1 MAKTYCQ
8 NLDAMTSA
16 KPPDRTKE
24 QKRRRRER
32 IIIIVSLVLI
42 VLLTYLESHFF
53 QFGSELPMGSN
64 VIIFALMNINVIL
77 LLLLLYL
84 VTRNVVKLIFER
96 KRNIFGHRLRTKLVI
111 TFITLSLLPTIILF
125 GLATQFIST
134 SMEYWFNIQVEQSL
148 QKSLEVA
155 QTFYQKAIN
164 SGFIV
169 NNQLSELISRHGM
182 LNQGKQKQLVE
193 LMQEARRAHNLSTIA
208 VYSTKLQP
216 LIQHPQTESPPILLD
231 QPVRDVMQQVVKKR
245 EPLNHI
251 APTSAGD
258 VVWTVSPLFA
268 STNTQKLSGLLIVE
282 QLLPKDL
289 LTSMA
294 EITTGFE
301 NYQQMKMLKKP
312 IKISNLIML
321 SIVTLLILFCASW
334 FGFYLA
340 KSITVPIQELAE
352 GTRRIAL
359 GDLDVHV
366 DQDSDDEI
374 GTLVNSFNRM
384 ALDLLASK
392 TELEEANLELKLTSE
407 EIERR
412 RRYMEIVL
420 RNVAAGV
427 VSVDAEGHIRTIN
440 KSAESIFRLKA
451 EDILHRHYSEVLQTN
466 HLEVAGKFIEMH
478 QITKHPTMQR
488 QVRSLVGNRLMT
500 LLVTVSILH
509 DEERQYLGIVVVFDD
524 LTELEK
530 AQRMAAWREVARR
543 IAHEI
548 KNPLTPIQL
557 SAQRLRRKYL
567 QKFTGDGK
575 VFDECTRTIIN
586 QVDELKVLVNEFSN
600 FARMPTA
607 NPAPNDLVEIVQE
620 TISLFR
626 ESHPSASFGFE
637 QHSPLP
643 LLDLDREQMKRV
655 MINLLDNAVSAVDG
669 NGEIQ
674 VNISFDDILKIAR
687 IEVADNGP
695 GIPAKDKIGMFE
707 PYYSTKDKGTGLGLA
722 IVSNIIADHQGFIR
736 VRDNQPRGTIIVIE
750 LPGGSR
756 TGAEPLTKLG

>member
-1 MAKTYCQ
+1 MK
-8 NLDAMTSA
+8 SA
-16 KPPDRTKE
+16 KRPDRTAE
-24 QKRRRRER
+24 QRRRRRER
-32 IIIIVSLVLI
+32 IIIIVALPLI
-42 VLLTYLESHFF
+42 LLLTYLESHFL
-53 QFGSELPMGSN
+53 QVGSKLPMGSN
-64 VIIFALMNINVIL
+64 IVIFALMNINVIL
-77 LLLLLYL
+77 LLFLLYL
-84 VTRNVVKLIFER
+84 IARNVVKLIFER
-96 KRNIFGHRLRTKLVI
+96 KQNIFGHRLRTKLVI
-111 TFITLSLLPTIILF
+111 TFITLSLIPTIVLF

-134 SMEYWFNIQVEQSL
+134 SMEYWYNIQVEQSL
-148 QKSLEVA
+148 KKSLQVA
-155 QTFYQKAIN
+155 QSLYQKAID

-169 NNQLSELISRHGM
+169 SAQLSELISRHDM
-182 LNQGKQKQLVE
+182 LNRDKSKQLTE
-193 LMQEARRAHNLSTIA
+193 LTQEARRAHDLHHIA
-208 VYSTKLQP
+208 VYLPSMQLMASDTKDKF
-216 LIQHPQTESPPILLD
+216 PPITLD
-231 QPVRDVMQQVVKKR
+231 EDMGKVIRQTLQDRQS
-245 EPLNHI
+245 LNHI
-251 APTSAGD
+251 NSTSAGD
-258 VVWTVSPLFA
+258 LVWTVSPILA
-268 STNTQKLSGLLIVE
+268 SGDSGKIMGILVIGR
-282 QLLPKDL
+282 LLPKDL
-289 LTSMA
+289 LTDMA

-312 IKISNLIML
+312 VKISNLITL
-321 SIVTLLILFCASW
+321 SIVTLLILFFASW

-352 GTRRIAL
+352 GTRRIAD

-384 ALDLLASK
+384 TLDLQASK
-392 TELEEANLELKLTSE
+392 AALEKSNLELKLTSE

-440 KSAESIFRLKA
+440 KSSESIFSLRA
-451 EDILHRHYSEVLQTN
+451 EDVLNRHYSEVLQAN
-466 HLEVAGKFIEMH
+466 HMEIASKFIEMH
-478 QITKHPTMQR
+478 QMTKQRTLQR

-500 LLVTVSILH
+500 LLVTVSILQ
-509 DEERQYLGIVVVFDD
+509 DEEGQYLGIVVVFDD

-567 QKFTGDGK
+567 QRFTEDGK

-586 QVDELKVLVNEFSN
+586 QVDELKLLVNEFSN

-607 NPAPNDLVEIVQE
+607 NPSPNDLAEIVQE
-620 TISLFR
+620 TLSLFR
-626 ESHPSASFGFE
+626 ESHPSTNFIFE
-637 QHSPLP
+637 QQDPLP

-655 MINLLDNAVSAVDG
+655 MINLLDNAVAAVDG
-669 NGEIQ
+669 DGEIR
-674 VNISFDDILKIAR
+674 VNLSFDEILKIVR
-687 IEVADNGP
+687 LEVSDNGP
-695 GIPAKDKIGMFE
+695 GIPAEDKIGMFE
-707 PYYSTKDKGTGLGLA
+707 PYFSTKEKGSGLGLA

-736 VRDNQPRGTIIVIE
+736 VRDNQPQGTTIVIE

-756 TGAEPLTKLG
+756 TSAESVTELT

>member
-1 MAKTYCQ
+1 
-8 NLDAMTSA
+8 MTSA
-16 KPPDRTKE
+16 RPHDRTKGE
-24 QKRRRRER
+24 KRRRRER
-32 IIIIVSLVLI
+32 IIIIASLALI
-42 VLLTYLESHFF
+42 VLLTYLESHFL
-53 QFGSELPMGSN
+53 QFGSKLPMGSN
-64 VIIFALMNINVIL
+64 VVIFALMNINVIL

-125 GLATQFIST
+125 GLASQFIST

-148 QKSLEVA
+148 KKSLEVA
-155 QTFYQKAIN
+155 QSFYQKAIN

-169 NNQLSELISRHGM
+169 NKQLSELISRHGM
-182 LNQGKQKQLVE
+182 LNKGKRRQIAE
-193 LMQEARRAHNLSTIA
+193 LMQEARRAHDLRKIA
-208 VYSTKLQP
+208 VYSPNLQLLTQDP
-216 LIQHPQTESPPILLD
+216 KTESPPILLD
-231 QPVRDVMQQVVKKR
+231 QPVRDVMQKVATQR

-268 STNTQKLSGLLIVE
+268 STDNQKLAGLLIIG

-289 LTSMA
+289 LTSMT
-294 EITTGFE
+294 EITRGFE

-352 GTRRIAL
+352 GTRRIAH

-392 TELEEANLELKLTSE
+392 TALEETNLELKLTSE

-427 VSVDAEGHIRTIN
+427 VSVDSEGHIRTIN

-451 EDILHRHYSEVLQTN
+451 EDVLHRHYSEVLQTN
-466 HLEVAGKFIEMH
+466 HLEIAGKFIEMH
-478 QITKHPTMQR
+478 QITKQPTMQR

-509 DEERQYLGIVVVFDD
+509 DEEKHYLGILVVFDD

-567 QKFTGDGK
+567 QRFTGDGK

-586 QVDELKVLVNEFSN
+586 QVDELKLLVNEFSN

-607 NPAPNDLVEIVQE
+607 NPSPNDLVEIVQE
-620 TISLFR
+620 TITLFR
-626 ESHPSASFGFE
+626 ESNPSASFSFE
-637 QHSPLP
+637 QRSPLP
-643 LLDLDREQMKRV
+643 MLDLDREQMKRV
-655 MINLLDNAVSAVDG
+655 MINLLDNAVAAVDG
-669 NGEIQ
+669 DGEIQ
-674 VNISFDDILKIAR
+674 VNVSFDEILKIAR
-687 IEVADNGP
+687 IEVSDNGP

-707 PYYSTKDKGTGLGLA
+707 PYYSTKDKGSGLGLA

-736 VRDNQPRGTIIVIE
+736 VRDNHPRGTIIVIE

-756 TGAEPLTKLG
+756 KGAEPLTKLG

>member
-1 MAKTYCQ
+1 MLSPKR
-8 NLDAMTSA
+8 
-16 KPPDRTKE
+16 PDRTAE
-24 QKRRRRER
+24 QRRRRRER
-32 IIIIVSLVLI
+32 IIIIVTLPLI
-42 VLLTYLESHFF
+42 VLLTYLESHFL
-53 QFGSELPMGSN
+53 QVGSKLPMGSN
-64 VIIFALMNINVIL
+64 IVIFALMNINVIL
-77 LLLLLYL
+77 LLFLLYL
-84 VTRNVVKLIFER
+84 IARNVVKLIFER
-96 KRNIFGHRLRTKLVI
+96 KQNIFGHRLRTKLVI
-111 TFITLSLLPTIILF
+111 TFITLSLIPTIVLF

-134 SMEYWFNIQVEQSL
+134 SMEYWYNIQVEQSL
-148 QKSLEVA
+148 KKSLQVA
-155 QTFYQKAIN
+155 QSLYQKAID

-169 NNQLSELISRHGM
+169 NAQLSELISRHDM
-182 LNQGKQKQLVE
+182 LNKDKSKQLTE
-193 LMQEARRAHNLSTIA
+193 LAQEGRRAHNLHHIA
-208 VYSTKLQP
+208 VYSPSLQLMASDTKDK
-216 LIQHPQTESPPILLD
+216 SPPIILD
-231 QPVRDVMQQVVKKR
+231 ESMGKVIRQTFEDRQS
-245 EPLNHI
+245 LNHI
-251 APTSAGD
+251 NSTSAGD
-258 VVWTVSPLFA
+258 LVWTVSPILA
-268 STNTQKLSGLLIVE
+268 SGDSGKIMGILVIGR
-282 QLLPKDL
+282 LLPKDL
-289 LTSMA
+289 LTDMA

-312 IKISNLIML
+312 VKISNLITL
-321 SIVTLLILFCASW
+321 SIVTLLILFFASW

-352 GTRRIAL
+352 GTRRIAD

-384 ALDLLASK
+384 TLDLQASK
-392 TELEEANLELKLTSE
+392 AALEKSNLELKLTSE

-440 KSAESIFRLKA
+440 KSSESIFSLRA
-451 EDILHRHYSEVLQTN
+451 EDVLNRHYSEVLQAN
-466 HLEVAGKFIEMH
+466 HMEIASKFIEMH
-478 QITKHPTMQR
+478 QMTKQRTLQR

-500 LLVTVSILH
+500 LLVTVSILQ
-509 DEERQYLGIVVVFDD
+509 DEEGQYLGIVVVFDD

-567 QKFTGDGK
+567 QRFTEDGK

-586 QVDELKVLVNEFSN
+586 QVDELKLLVNEFSN

-607 NPAPNDLVEIVQE
+607 NPSPNDLAEIVQE
-620 TISLFR
+620 TLSLFR
-626 ESHPSASFGFE
+626 ESHPSTNFIFE
-637 QHSPLP
+637 QQDPLP

-655 MINLLDNAVSAVDG
+655 MINLLDNAVAAVDG
-669 NGEIQ
+669 DGEIR
-674 VNISFDDILKIAR
+674 VNLSFDEILKIVR
-687 IEVADNGP
+687 LEVSDNGP
-695 GIPAKDKIGMFE
+695 GIPAEDKIGMFE
-707 PYYSTKDKGTGLGLA
+707 PYFSTKEKGSGLGLA

-736 VRDNQPRGTIIVIE
+736 VRDNQPQGTTIVIE

-756 TGAEPLTKLG
+756 TSAESVTELT

>member
-1 MAKTYCQ
+1 
-8 NLDAMTSA
+8 
-16 KPPDRTKE
+16 
-24 QKRRRRER
+24 
-32 IIIIVSLVLI
+32 LI
-42 VLLTYLESHFF
+42 
-53 QFGSELPMGSN
+53 
-64 VIIFALMNINVIL
+64 A
-77 LLLLLYL
+77 
-84 VTRNVVKLIFER
+84 RNVVKLIFER
-96 KRNIFGHRLRTKLVI
+96 KQNIFGHRLRTKLVI
-111 TFITLSLLPTIILF
+111 TFITLSLIPTIVLF

-134 SMEYWFNIQVEQSL
+134 SMEYWYNIQVEQSL
-148 QKSLEVA
+148 KKSLQVA
-155 QTFYQKAIN
+155 QSLYQKAID

-169 NNQLSELISRHGM
+169 SAQLSELISRHDM
-182 LNQGKQKQLVE
+182 LNRDKSKQLTE
-193 LMQEARRAHNLSTIA
+193 LTQEARRAHDLHHIA
-208 VYSTKLQP
+208 VYLPSMQLMASDTKDKF
-216 LIQHPQTESPPILLD
+216 PPITLD
-231 QPVRDVMQQVVKKR
+231 EDMGKVIRQTLQDRQS
-245 EPLNHI
+245 LNHI
-251 APTSAGD
+251 NSTSAGD
-258 VVWTVSPLFA
+258 LVWTVSPILA
-268 STNTQKLSGLLIVE
+268 SGDSGKIMGILVIGR
-282 QLLPKDL
+282 LLPKDL
-289 LTSMA
+289 LTDMA

-312 IKISNLIML
+312 VKISNLITL
-321 SIVTLLILFCASW
+321 SIVTLLILFFASW

-352 GTRRIAL
+352 GTRRIAD

-384 ALDLLASK
+384 TLDLQASK
-392 TELEEANLELKLTSE
+392 AALEKSNLELKLTSE

-440 KSAESIFRLKA
+440 KSSESIFSLRA
-451 EDILHRHYSEVLQTN
+451 EDVLNRHYSEVLQAN
-466 HLEVAGKFIEMH
+466 HMEIASKFIEMH
-478 QITKHPTMQR
+478 QMTKQRTLQR

-500 LLVTVSILH
+500 LLVTVSILQ
-509 DEERQYLGIVVVFDD
+509 DEEGQYLGIVVVFDD

-567 QKFTGDGK
+567 QRFTEDGK

-586 QVDELKVLVNEFSN
+586 QVDELKLLVNEFSN

-607 NPAPNDLVEIVQE
+607 NPSPNDLAEIVQE
-620 TISLFR
+620 TLSLFR
-626 ESHPSASFGFE
+626 ESHPSTNFIFE
-637 QHSPLP
+637 QQDPLP

-655 MINLLDNAVSAVDG
+655 MINLLDNAVAAVDG
-669 NGEIQ
+669 DGEIR
-674 VNISFDDILKIAR
+674 VNLSFDEILKIVR
-687 IEVADNGP
+687 LEVSDNGP
-695 GIPAKDKIGMFE
+695 GIPAEDKIGMFE
-707 PYYSTKDKGTGLGLA
+707 PYFSTKEKGSGLGLA

-736 VRDNQPRGTIIVIE
+736 VRDNQPQGTTIVIE

-756 TGAEPLTKLG
+756 TSAESVTELT

>member
-1 MAKTYCQ
+1 
-8 NLDAMTSA
+8 MTSA
-16 KPPDRTKE
+16 QRPDRTKE
-24 QKRRRRER
+24 QRRRRRER
-32 IIIIVSLVLI
+32 IIIIVTLPLI
-42 VLLTYLESHFF
+42 VFLTYLESHFL
-53 QFGSELPMGSN
+53 QFGSKLPMGSN
-64 VIIFALMNINVIL
+64 VVIFALMNINVIL
-77 LLLLLYL
+77 LLFLLYL
-84 VTRNVVKLIFER
+84 IARNVVKLIFER
-96 KRNIFGHRLRTKLVI
+96 KQNIFGHRLRTKLVL
-111 TFITLSLLPTIILF
+111 TFIALSLLPTIVLF

-134 SMEYWFNIQVEQSL
+134 SMEYWYNIQVEQSL
-148 QKSLEVA
+148 KKSLEVA
-155 QTFYQKAIN
+155 QSLYQKAIA

-182 LNQGKQKQLVE
+182 LNKDMQKQLVE
-193 LMQEARRAHNLSTIA
+193 LVQEARRAHDLHKIA
-208 VYSTKLQP
+208 VYLPNLQ
-216 LIQHPQTESPPILLD
+216 LLASEPQGESQPIIFD
-231 QPVRDVMQQVVKKR
+231 EPMRKVMNLVAAHR
-245 EPLNHI
+245 RSLNHI
-251 APTSAGD
+251 TSTSAGD
-258 VVWTVSPLFA
+258 LVWTMSPILAPTGSKKMAGF
-268 STNTQKLSGLLIVE
+268 LVIG
-282 QLLPKDL
+282 QLLPKHL
-289 LTSMA
+289 LTDMA

-312 IKISNLIML
+312 VKISHLIML
-321 SIVTLLILFCASW
+321 SIVTLLILFFASW

-352 GTRRIAL
+352 GTKRIAD

-384 ALDLLASK
+384 TLDLQASK
-392 TELEEANLELKLTSE
+392 AALEKTNLELKLTSE

-440 KSAESIFRLKA
+440 KSAESMFGLKA
-451 EDILHRHYSEVLQTN
+451 EDVLHCHYSEVLQTN
-466 HLEVAGKFIEMH
+466 HMEIASKFIEMH
-478 QITKHPTMQR
+478 QITKQRTMQR
-488 QVRSLVGNRLMT
+488 QVRSLVGNRLLT

-509 DEERQYLGIVVVFDD
+509 DEEGQYLGIVVVFDD

-567 QKFTGDGK
+567 QRFTKDGK

-600 FARMPTA
+600 FARMPDA
-607 NPAPNDLVEIVQE
+607 DPSPNDLVEIVQD
-620 TISLFR
+620 TLSLFR
-626 ESHPSASFGFE
+626 ESHPSTNFIFE
-637 QHSPLP
+637 QQNPLP

-655 MINLLDNAVSAVDG
+655 MINLLDNAVAAVDG
-669 NGEIQ
+669 DGEIR
-674 VNISFDDILKIAR
+674 VNLSFDEILKIAR
-687 IEVADNGP
+687 IEVSDNGP

-707 PYYSTKDKGTGLGLA
+707 PYYSTKEKGSGLGLA

-736 VRDNQPRGTIIVIE
+736 VRDNLPRGTTIVIE
-750 LPGGSR
+750 LPGRSR
-756 TGAEPLTKLG
+756 ASGESVTKLG

>member
-1 MAKTYCQ
+1 
-8 NLDAMTSA
+8 MTSRQRS
-16 KPPDRTKE
+16 DRTKD
-24 QKRRRRER
+24 QRRRRRER
-32 IIIIVSLVLI
+32 IIIIVTLPLI
-42 VLLTYLESHFF
+42 VFLTYLESHFL
-53 QFGSELPMGSN
+53 QFGSKLPMGSN
-64 VIIFALMNINVIL
+64 VVIFALMNINVIL
-77 LLLLLYL
+77 LLFLLYL
-84 VTRNVVKLIFER
+84 IARNVVKLIFER
-96 KRNIFGHRLRTKLVI
+96 KQNIFGHRLRTKLVL
-111 TFITLSLLPTIILF
+111 TFIALSLLPTIILF

-134 SMEYWFNIQVEQSL
+134 SMEYWYNIQVEQSL
-148 QKSLEVA
+148 KKSLEVA
-155 QTFYQKAIN
+155 QSLYQKAIS

-182 LNQGKQKQLVE
+182 LNNDMQKQLVE
-193 LMQEARRAHNLSTIA
+193 LVREARRAHDLHKIA
-208 VYSTKLQP
+208 VYLPNLQ
-216 LIQHPQTESPPILLD
+216 LLASEPQGESQPIIFD
-231 QPVRDVMQQVVKKR
+231 EPMRKVMKQVAAHR
-245 EPLNHI
+245 RSLNHI
-251 APTSAGD
+251 TSTSAGD
-258 VVWTVSPLFA
+258 LVWTMSPILAPTGSKKMAGF
-268 STNTQKLSGLLIVE
+268 LVIG
-282 QLLPKDL
+282 QLLPKHL
-289 LTSMA
+289 LTDMA

-312 IKISNLIML
+312 VKISHLIML
-321 SIVTLLILFCASW
+321 SIVTLLILLFASW

-352 GTRRIAL
+352 GTKRIAD

-384 ALDLLASK
+384 TLDLQTSK
-392 TELEEANLELKLTSE
+392 AALEKTNLELKLTSE

-440 KSAESIFRLKA
+440 KSAESMFGLKA
-451 EDILHRHYSEVLQTN
+451 EDILHCHYSEVLQTN
-466 HLEVAGKFIEMH
+466 HMEIASKFIEMH
-478 QITKHPTMQR
+478 QITKQRTMQR
-488 QVRSLVGNRLMT
+488 QVRSLVGNRLLT

-509 DEERQYLGIVVVFDD
+509 DEEGQYLGIVVVFDD

-567 QKFTGDGK
+567 QRFKKDGK

-600 FARMPTA
+600 FARMPDA
-607 NPAPNDLVEIVQE
+607 DPSPNDLVEIVQD
-620 TISLFR
+620 TLSLFR
-626 ESHPSASFGFE
+626 ESHPSTNFIFE
-637 QHSPLP
+637 QQNPLP

-655 MINLLDNAVSAVDG
+655 MINLLDNAVAAIDG
-669 NGEIQ
+669 DGEIR
-674 VNISFDDILKIAR
+674 VNLSFDEILKIAR
-687 IEVADNGP
+687 IEVSDNGP
-695 GIPAKDKIGMFE
+695 GISAKDKIGMFE
-707 PYYSTKDKGTGLGLA
+707 PYYSTKEKGSGLGLA

-736 VRDNQPRGTIIVIE
+736 VRDNLPRGTTIVIE
-750 LPGGSR
+750 LPGRSR
-756 TGAEPLTKLG
+756 ASGEPVAELG